1 VSPKPTDVAKPGPAA
16 AEGTAPAVGAEAL
29 EDALTRAYR
38 YLAARDRTIAE
49 LRRHLTRQGL
59 AEPVV
64 DACVVELLEQRYL
77 NDERFARR
85 FTEDR
90 RALDG
95 WGNERIRGRLLKL
108 GIDAESADRILGG
121 QNAEQELTAAIAVL
135 RKKLRAMPADDRG
148 RQRALGLLM
157 RRGYDLELAHDAIR
171 MFADGSADPDGPAD
185 PAG

>member
-1 VSPKPTDVAKPGPAA
+1 VSV
-16 AEGTAPAVGAEAL
+16 EAL
-29 EDALTRAYR
+29 EDALSRAYR

-64 DACVVELLEQRYL
+64 DACVIELLEQRYL

-95 WGNERIRGRLLKL
+95 WGTERIRGRLLKL
-108 GIDAESADRILGG
+108 GIGADTADKILGDDSH
-121 QNAEQELTAAIAVL
+121 QELDAAVSL
-135 RKKLRAMPADDRG
+135 LKRKLRAIPADDAG
-148 RQRALGLLM
+148 RAKALGLLT
-157 RRGYDLELAHDAIR
+157 RRGYDLDLAYDAIR
-171 MFADGSADPDGPAD
+171 QFSDGSDE
-185 PAG
+185 